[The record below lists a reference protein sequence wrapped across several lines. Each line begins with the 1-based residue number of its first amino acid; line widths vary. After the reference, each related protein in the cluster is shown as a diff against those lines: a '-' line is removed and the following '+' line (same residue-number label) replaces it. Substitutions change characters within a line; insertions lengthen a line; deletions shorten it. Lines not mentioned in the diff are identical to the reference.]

1 MINCWPTPQL
11 PTFSLYFYISV
22 RVDMYIFSFISCF
35 SSFCC
40 LLIKRSSR
48 KRSSSRRRSGVGSG
62 EVVHGRLPL
71 WEKPSPPILYR
82 GCRLILSVMP
92 SLLHYPCAHHSTHT
106 LHVLRI
112 YIHIWYIYQCTQFH
126 PRTLFHFQTVP
137 IQVISIFIIVCIS
150 TPTLIEL
157 LTHF

>member
-1 MINCWPTPQL
+1 VTLADFDPGHNT
-11 PTFSLYFYISV
+11 
-22 RVDMYIFSFISCF
+22 
-35 SSFCC
+35 
-40 LLIKRSSR
+40 
-48 KRSSSRRRSGVGSG
+48 GSTG
-62 EVVHGRLPL
+62 F
-71 WEKPSPPILYR
+71 PILTSPVDLTSHPPVR
-82 GCRLILSVMP
+82 FILSVYSTP
-92 SLLHYPCAHHSTHT
+92 YLLIPRLFFLAAATAAAFCVFFFCCCWRLCKLCCLHYPCAHHSTHT